1 MAKRKLKRWLS
12 WLKHRHMTDVIYWHF
27 IQQHCN
33 PVQRVQFDKITQVMN
48 KTFNKKH
55 HKNIKKY
62 NKLKTKTMHQNTR
75 QNKNKKTH
83 QKAQTKKTE

>member
-1 MAKRKLKRWLS
+1 MAKRKLKRWVS

-55 HKNIKKY
+55 HKNIKNTTNSKQ
-62 NKLKTKTMHQNTR
+62 KLCIKTQDRIKQ
-75 QNKNKKTH
+75 KN
-83 QKAQTKKTE
+83 EMYI